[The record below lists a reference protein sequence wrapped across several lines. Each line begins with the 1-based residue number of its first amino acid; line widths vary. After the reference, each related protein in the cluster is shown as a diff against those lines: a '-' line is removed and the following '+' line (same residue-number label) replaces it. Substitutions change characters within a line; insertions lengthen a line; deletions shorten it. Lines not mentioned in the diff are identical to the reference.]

1 MTIPLNIMTLHI
13 GGKFMEIIKNT
24 DIKFVSKRKKFY
36 QISAFIILI
45 GIMSLLFQG
54 LNYGIDFAGG
64 TLIQIDFEQNVSITD
79 IRDVLS
85 EMNLASSTIQSLSN
99 NEFVIR
105 TDQTA
110 LQQREEILDTLKN
123 RIGDFEVLKV
133 EMVGPVIGESLKRLA
148 FFAII
153 FAFIGII
160 IYITARFEFK
170 YAITSIIALGHD
182 VLIALSVL
190 SVLQKEI
197 SIPII
202 AAILTIV
209 GYSLN
214 NTIVIFDR
222 LRENIK
228 IKSRSALE
236 DTINLSINQSLTR
249 TINTAIT
256 TLLPVLALYFFGG
269 TLSDFAFVLLVGIT
283 VGTYSSICIAGPL
296 LLEMKRRAKVSFVTP
311 SKDEISN
318 KSKKAKS
325 KKKK

>member
-1 MTIPLNIMTLHI
+1 MD
-13 GGKFMEIIKNT
+13 IIKNT
-24 DIKFVSKRKKFY
+24 DIKFVSKRKKYY
-36 QISAFIILI
+36 QISAAIILI
-45 GIMSLLFQG
+45 GIISLLFQG

-64 TLIQIDFEQNVSITD
+64 TLIQIDFEQNASITD
-79 IRDVLS
+79 IRDVLG
-85 EMNLASSTIQSLSN
+85 EMNLAGSTIQSLSD

-110 LQQREEILDTLKN
+110 LQQREEILEGLEN
-123 RIGDFEVLKV
+123 RIGAFEVLKV

-148 FFAII
+148 VFAII

-160 IYITARFEFK
+160 IYITVRFEFK

-182 VLIALSVL
+182 VLVALAIL

-202 AAILTIV
+202 AAILTII

-222 LRENIK
+222 LRENLK
-228 IKSRSALE
+228 LKSRPILE
-236 DTINLSINQSLTR
+236 ETIDLSINQSLTR

-269 TLSDFAFVLLVGIT
+269 TLSDFAFVLLIGII
-283 VGTYSSICIAGPL
+283 VGTYSSICMAGPL
-296 LLEMKRRAKVSFVTP
+296 LLELKKRGKVSFSSVP
-311 SKDEISN
+311 QAGQDNRGE
-318 KSKKAKS
+318 KAKNARKIKS

>member
-1 MTIPLNIMTLHI
+1 
-13 GGKFMEIIKNT
+13 MEIIKNT
-24 DIKFVSKRKKFY
+24 DIKFVSKRKRFY
-36 QISAFIILI
+36 QISAAIIII

-64 TLIQIDFEQNVSITD
+64 TLIQIDFEKNVSITD

-99 NEFVIR
+99 NEFMIR

-148 FFAII
+148 LFAII
-153 FAFIGII
+153 FAFIGIV

-170 YAITSIIALGHD
+170 YAITSIIALAHD
-182 VLIALSVL
+182 VLIALAVL

-269 TLSDFAFVLLVGIT
+269 TLSDFAFVLLIGIV

-296 LLEMKRRAKVSFVTP
+296 LLELKKRAKVSFIATP
-311 SKDEISN
+311 KKDQSN
-318 KSKKAKS
+318 RSKKVKS

>member
-1 MTIPLNIMTLHI
+1 
-13 GGKFMEIIKNT
+13 MEIIKNT
-24 DIKFVSKRKKFY
+24 DIKFVSKRKRFY
-36 QISAFIILI
+36 QISAAIILI

-64 TLIQIDFEQNVSITD
+64 TLIQLDFEQNVSITD

-110 LQQREEILDTLKN
+110 LQQREEILNTLKD

-170 YAITSIIALGHD
+170 YAITSIVALAHD
-182 VLIALSVL
+182 VLIALAVL

-228 IKSRSALE
+228 IKTRSALE
-236 DTINLSINQSLTR
+236 ETIDLSINQSLSR
-249 TINTAIT
+249 TINTAAT

-269 TLSDFAFVLLVGIT
+269 TLSDFAFVLLIGIL

-296 LLEMKRRAKVSFVTP
+296 LLELKKKAKVSFTAT
-311 SKDEISN
+311 SRNEQKN
-318 KSKKAKS
+318 RN
-325 KKKK
+325 KKKRIKRKKFDV

>member
-1 MTIPLNIMTLHI
+1 M
-13 GGKFMEIIKNT
+13 
-24 DIKFVSKRKKFY
+24 
-36 QISAFIILI
+36 I
-45 GIMSLLFQG
+45 GIISLLFQG

-64 TLIQIDFEQNVSITD
+64 TLIQIDFEQNASITD
-79 IRDVLS
+79 IRDVLG
-85 EMNLASSTIQSLSN
+85 EMNLAGSTIQSLSG
-99 NEFVIR
+99 NEFIIR

-110 LQQREEILDTLKN
+110 LQQREEILETLED
-123 RIGDFEVLKV
+123 RIGAFEVLKV

-148 FFAII
+148 VFAII

-160 IYITARFEFK
+160 LYITVRFEFK

-182 VLIALSVL
+182 VLIALSIL
-190 SVLQKEI
+190 SILQKEI

-222 LRENIK
+222 LRENLK
-228 IKSRSALE
+228 LKSRPILE
-236 DTINLSINQSLTR
+236 ETIDLSINQSLTR
-249 TINTAIT
+249 TVNTAIT

-269 TLSDFAFVLLVGIT
+269 TLSDFAFVLLIGIV
-283 VGTYSSICIAGPL
+283 VGTYSSICMAGPL
-296 LLEMKRRAKVSFVTP
+296 LLELKKRGKVSFSSVP
-311 SKDEISN
+311 QADQGKRE
-318 KSKKAKS
+318 KKVKNAKKIKN

>member
-1 MTIPLNIMTLHI
+1 MD
-13 GGKFMEIIKNT
+13 IIKNT

-36 QISAFIILI
+36 QISAAIILI
-45 GIMSLLFQG
+45 GIISLLFQG

-64 TLIQIDFEQNVSITD
+64 TLIQIDFEQNASITD
-79 IRDVLS
+79 IRDVLG
-85 EMNLASSTIQSLSN
+85 EMNLAGSTIQSLSG

-110 LQQREEILDTLKN
+110 LQQREEILETLEN
-123 RIGDFEVLKV
+123 RIGAFEVLKV

-148 FFAII
+148 VFAII

-160 IYITARFEFK
+160 LYITVRFEFK
-170 YAITSIIALGHD
+170 YAITSIVALGHD
-182 VLIALSVL
+182 VLIALAIL

-222 LRENIK
+222 LRENLK
-228 IKSRSALE
+228 LKSRPILE
-236 DTINLSINQSLTR
+236 ETIDLSINQSLTR
-249 TINTAIT
+249 TVNTALT

-269 TLSDFAFVLLVGIT
+269 TLSDFAFVLLIGIV
-283 VGTYSSICIAGPL
+283 VGTYSSICMAGPL
-296 LLEMKRRAKVSFVTP
+296 LLELKKRGKVPFSSVPQADQGKREKKVKNAK
-311 SKDEISN
+311 KIKN
-318 KSKKAKS
+318 

>member
-1 MTIPLNIMTLHI
+1 
-13 GGKFMEIIKNT
+13 MEIIKNT

-36 QISAFIILI
+36 QISTAIILI

-79 IRDVLS
+79 IRDVLG
-85 EMNLASSTIQSLSN
+85 EMDLAGSTIQSLSS

-105 TDQTA
+105 TDQIA
-110 LQQREEILDTLKN
+110 LQQREEILDILKD
-123 RIGDFEVLKV
+123 RIGNFEVLKV

-148 FFAII
+148 FFAVI

-160 IYITARFEFK
+160 LYITARFEFR

-182 VLIALSVL
+182 VLIALAVL

-228 IKSRSALE
+228 LKTRSALE
-236 DTINLSINQSLTR
+236 DTIDLSINQSLSR

-269 TLSDFAFVLLVGIT
+269 TLSDFAFVLLIGIV
-283 VGTYSSICIAGPL
+283 VGTYSSICMAGPL
-296 LLEMKRRAKVSFVTP
+296 LLELKKRTKVSFMATTLT
-311 SKDEISN
+311 KTEQN
-318 KSKKAKS
+318 NRSKKIKS

>member
-1 MTIPLNIMTLHI
+1 MDIV
-13 GGKFMEIIKNT
+13 KNT

-36 QISAFIILI
+36 QISAAIILI
-45 GIMSLLFQG
+45 GIISLLFQG

-64 TLIQIDFEQNVSITD
+64 TLIQIDFEQNASITD
-79 IRDVLS
+79 IRDVLG
-85 EMNLASSTIQSLSN
+85 EMNLAGSTIQSLSG

-110 LQQREEILDTLKN
+110 LQQREEILETLEN
-123 RIGDFEVLKV
+123 RIGAFEVLKV

-148 FFAII
+148 VFAII

-160 IYITARFEFK
+160 LYITVRFEFK

-182 VLIALSVL
+182 VLIALSIL
-190 SVLQKEI
+190 SILQKEI

-222 LRENIK
+222 LRENLK
-228 IKSRSALE
+228 LKSRPILE
-236 DTINLSINQSLTR
+236 EIINLSINQSLTR
-249 TINTAIT
+249 TVNTAIT

-269 TLSDFAFVLLVGIT
+269 TLSDFAFVLLIGIV
-283 VGTYSSICIAGPL
+283 VGTYSSICMAGPL
-296 LLEMKRRAKVSFVTP
+296 LLELKKRGKVSFSSVP
-311 SKDEISN
+311 QADQGKRE
-318 KSKKAKS
+318 KKVKNAKKIKN

>member
-1 MTIPLNIMTLHI
+1 MD
-13 GGKFMEIIKNT
+13 IIKNT

-36 QISAFIILI
+36 QISAAVILI
-45 GIMSLLFQG
+45 GIISLLFQG

-79 IRDVLS
+79 IRDVLG
-85 EMNLASSTIQSLSN
+85 EINLAGSTIQSLSG
-99 NEFVIR
+99 NEFMIR
-105 TDQTA
+105 TDQTS
-110 LQQREEILDTLKN
+110 LQQREKILETLEN
-123 RIGDFEVLKV
+123 NIGAFEVLKV

-148 FFAII
+148 VFAII

-160 IYITARFEFK
+160 LYITVRFEFK

-182 VLIALSVL
+182 VLIAMAIL

-222 LRENIK
+222 LRENLK
-228 IKSRSALE
+228 LKSRPILE
-236 DTINLSINQSLTR
+236 EIIDLSINQSLTR

-269 TLSDFAFVLLVGIT
+269 TLSDFAFVLLIGIV
-283 VGTYSSICIAGPL
+283 VGTYSSICMAGPL
-296 LLEMKRRAKVSFVTP
+296 LLELKKRGKVSFSSVP
-311 SKDEISN
+311 KADQGKRE
-318 KSKKAKS
+318 KKVKNAKKIKN

>member
-1 MTIPLNIMTLHI
+1 MD
-13 GGKFMEIIKNT
+13 IIKNT

-36 QISAFIILI
+36 QISAAIILI
-45 GIMSLLFQG
+45 GIISLLFQG

-64 TLIQIDFEQNVSITD
+64 TLIQIDFEQNASITD
-79 IRDVLS
+79 IRDVLG
-85 EMNLASSTIQSLSN
+85 EMNLAGSTIQSLSG

-110 LQQREEILDTLKN
+110 LQQREEILETLEN
-123 RIGDFEVLKV
+123 NIGAFEVLKV

-148 FFAII
+148 VFAII

-160 IYITARFEFK
+160 LYITVRFEFK

-182 VLIALSVL
+182 VLIAMAIL

-222 LRENIK
+222 LRENLK
-228 IKSRSALE
+228 LKSRSILE
-236 DTINLSINQSLTR
+236 ETIDLSINQSLTR
-249 TINTAIT
+249 TVNTAIT

-269 TLSDFAFVLLVGIT
+269 TLSDFAFVLLIGIV
-283 VGTYSSICIAGPL
+283 VGTYSSICMAGPL
-296 LLEMKRRAKVSFVTP
+296 LLELKKRGKVSFSSVPQTEQD
-311 SKDEISN
+311 KRA
-318 KSKKAKS
+318 KKVKNPKKIKS

>member
-1 MTIPLNIMTLHI
+1 MD
-13 GGKFMEIIKNT
+13 IIKNT

-36 QISAFIILI
+36 QISAAIILI
-45 GIMSLLFQG
+45 GIISLLFQG

-64 TLIQIDFEQNVSITD
+64 TLIQIDFEQNASITD
-79 IRDVLS
+79 IRDVLG
-85 EMNLASSTIQSLSN
+85 EMNLAGSTIQSLSG

-110 LQQREEILDTLKN
+110 LQQREEILETLEN
-123 RIGDFEVLKV
+123 RIGAFEVLKV

-148 FFAII
+148 VFAII

-160 IYITARFEFK
+160 LYITVRFEFK

-182 VLIALSVL
+182 VLIALSIL
-190 SVLQKEI
+190 SILQKEI

-222 LRENIK
+222 LRENLK
-228 IKSRSALE
+228 LKSRPILE
-236 DTINLSINQSLTR
+236 EIINLSINQSLTR
-249 TINTAIT
+249 TVNTAIT

-269 TLSDFAFVLLVGIT
+269 TLSDFAFVLLIGIV
-283 VGTYSSICIAGPL
+283 VGTYSSICMAGPL
-296 LLEMKRRAKVSFVTP
+296 LLELKKRGKVSFSSVP
-311 SKDEISN
+311 QADQGKRE
-318 KSKKAKS
+318 KKVKNAKKIKN

>member
-1 MTIPLNIMTLHI
+1 
-13 GGKFMEIIKNT
+13 MEIIKNT
-24 DIKFVSKRKKFY
+24 NIKFVSKRKKFY
-36 QISAFIILI
+36 QISGAIILI
-45 GIMSLLFQG
+45 GIISLLLQG
-54 LNYGIDFAGG
+54 FNYGIDFAGG
-64 TLIQIDFEQNVSITD
+64 TLLQIDFEESASVAD
-79 IRDVLS
+79 IRNVL
-85 EMNLASSTIQSLSN
+85 EELDLGSSTIQSLTG

-105 TDQTA
+105 TGETE
-110 LQQREEILDTLKN
+110 LQQREEMLEIIEN
-123 RIGDFEVLKV
+123 QVGSFEVLKM
-133 EMVGPVIGESLKRLA
+133 EMVGPVIGESLKQLA
-148 FFAII
+148 ILAII

-160 IYITARFEFK
+160 LYITVRFEFR

-182 VLIALSVL
+182 VLIALGIL

-197 SIPII
+197 TIPII

-228 IKSRSALE
+228 LKTRSVLE
-236 DTINLSINQSLTR
+236 EMIDLSVNQSLTR

-269 TLSDFAFVLLVGIT
+269 TLSDFAFVLLIGI
-283 VGTYSSICIAGPL
+283 VAGTYSSICMAGPL
-296 LLEMKRRAKVSFVTP
+296 LLELKKKGKISFQSGIQSGQVEKEKQLKSTKKVQ
-311 SKDEISN
+311 
-318 KSKKAKS
+318 

>member
-1 MTIPLNIMTLHI
+1 MD
-13 GGKFMEIIKNT
+13 IIKNT

-36 QISAFIILI
+36 QISAAVILI
-45 GIMSLLFQG
+45 GIISLLFQG

-64 TLIQIDFEQNVSITD
+64 TLIQVDFEQNASITD
-79 IRDVLS
+79 IRDVLG
-85 EMNLASSTIQSLSN
+85 EMNLAGSTIQSLSG

-110 LQQREEILDTLKN
+110 LQQREEILETLEN
-123 RIGDFEVLKV
+123 RIGAFEVLKV

-148 FFAII
+148 VFAII

-160 IYITARFEFK
+160 LYITVRFEFK

-182 VLIALSVL
+182 VLIALAIL

-222 LRENIK
+222 LRENLK
-228 IKSRSALE
+228 LKSRPILE
-236 DTINLSINQSLTR
+236 ETIDLSINQSLTR
-249 TINTAIT
+249 TVNTAIT

-269 TLSDFAFVLLVGIT
+269 TLSDFAFVLLIGIV
-283 VGTYSSICIAGPL
+283 VGTYSSICMAGPL
-296 LLEMKRRAKVSFVTP
+296 LLELKKRGKVSFSSVP
-311 SKDEISN
+311 QADQGKRE
-318 KSKKAKS
+318 KKVKNAKKIKN